1 MYFEKD
7 LYTVNEGDATVEL
20 TIIASG
26 SKIDNPFKV
35 VVSTYETD
43 PVSAT
48 GGLSLTCTVC
58 DLVLVL

>member
-7 LYTVNEGDATVEL
+7 LYIVSEGDAAVEL
-20 TIIASG
+20 TIIATG
-26 SKIDNPFKV
+26 SMIDNPFKV

-48 GGLSLTCTVC
+48 GEPSLTWTVC
-58 DLVLVL
+58 D